1 MTIMR
6 HPSKPNS
13 KPIPRRPAD
22 WLYQTL
28 LILITAGII
37 STLFPHSPLYQP
49 IDMPKLGD
57 ISREDVIAPF
67 TFPILKSDE
76 ELAKET
82 EEVASTAPLVFDL
95 DLKAT
100 QDKLDQL
107 EGFFQKVKGIG
118 EVSLPESLAV
128 LGRDYPLISPKA
140 IGAILQKGQGVKIER
155 EVKDLLSYLF
165 SQGIVG
171 SRKEVLGD
179 KQRLIIIRNG
189 EEGREIT
196 PKELLD
202 LNSAREV
209 IRSKAKGDFAQ
220 DDSSA
225 EVAEEIVETFLFPNL
240 KFNQKETE
248 RRVQEAIGKILPQK
262 GLVLKNERIIGS
274 HERVTSAH
282 LEKLRSL
289 AAARSQRERSFF
301 AWSLPLVGRF
311 LIVALVIAL
320 FSSYLYL
327 FQRRVW
333 TQFEKLALIAILLV
347 FISLATYIICGSFGL
362 SSDLVPV
369 ALVSMILAICLNAQI
384 GIMGGVTVGLLLGVQ
399 RSFDFS
405 SALVAIVSGAVAVYS
420 VLRIRQRHQ
429 FYRPMLYI
437 SITYVLTIF
446 LVETLKFSPLSQRI
460 EFCSYGILNGFLSP
474 LFAMGFLPIFERFFG
489 ITTDIT
495 LLELSDLNRP
505 ILRRMAIEAP
515 GTYHHSL
522 AVGNL
527 AEAAAEAIG
536 ANSLLARVSSYY
548 HDIGKLVKPDYFVE
562 NQTQGRKNP
571 HTKLA
576 PTMSSLVL
584 LSHVKEGI
592 EEARREGLPKPI
604 IDVIQQ
610 HHGTTTMDYFYEK
623 AKQMG
628 ADEAV
633 RDKFRYPGPK
643 PDTKETAIIMLA
655 DAVEAASR
663 TLTEAT
669 PARIR
674 GLVKKIINDK
684 FSSGELDSC
693 EITLRDLHLIE
704 DSFVRVLTGM
714 FHPRVDYPSTTEAKS
729 RERG

>member
-1 MTIMR
+1 MKKT
-6 HPSKPNS
+6 SKPSTKLPLWKRAN
-13 KPIPRRPAD
+13 
-22 WLYQTL
+22 WLHRVILT
-28 LILITAGII
+28 LITAAII

-67 TFPILKSDE
+67 TFPILKSDQ

-82 EEVASTAPLVFDL
+82 AEVAATAPLVFDL
-95 DLKAT
+95 DSKAS
-100 QDKLDQL
+100 QAKLSQL
-107 EGFFQKVKGIG
+107 EEFFHRVREEG
-118 EVSLPESLAV
+118 ETSLQDSLPALV
-128 LGRDYPLISPKA
+128 RDYPLISQKA
-140 IGAILQKGQGVKIER
+140 METLLQREKGGKIEK
-155 EVKDLLSYLF
+155 EVKDLLGYLF

-171 SRKEVLGD
+171 SKKEALGE
-179 KQRLIIIRNG
+179 KRRLIIIRSG
-189 EEGREIT
+189 KEERELT

-202 LNSAREV
+202 LSAAKEVIENKARE
-209 IRSKAKGDFAQ
+209 DFPQ
-220 DDSSA
+220 DDSAA
-225 EVAEEIVETFLFPNL
+225 EVVVEISGTFLYPNL
-240 KFNQKETE
+240 SFNGKETE
-248 RRVQEAIGKILPQK
+248 KRVQEAISRISPQK
-262 GLVLKNERIIGS
+262 GLVLKNERIMGS

-289 AAARSQRERSFF
+289 AIAKSQREKGFF
-301 AWSLPLVGRF
+301 SWSLPLAGRF
-311 LIVALVIAL
+311 LIVVLVLAFL
-320 FSSYLYL
+320 LSYLYL
-327 FQRRVW
+327 FQKRAW
-333 TQFEKLALIAILLV
+333 AQFEKLVLIAILLSFV
-347 FISLATYIICGSFGL
+347 SLATYTICGRFHL
-362 SSDLVPV
+362 SPYLVPV
-369 ALVSMILAICLNAQI
+369 ALVSMILAISLNAQI

-399 RSFDFS
+399 RNFDFS
-405 SALVAIVSGAVAVYS
+405 SALVAIVSGTVAVYS
-420 VLRIRQRHQ
+420 VLKLRQRHQ

-437 SITYVLTIF
+437 SATYVLTIF
-446 LVETLKFSPLSQRI
+446 LVETLKFSPLPHRI
-460 EFCSYGILNGFLSP
+460 ELCSYGILNGFLSP
-474 LFAMGFLPIFERFFG
+474 LLAMGFLPIFERLFG

-527 AEAAAEAIG
+527 AEAAAEAVG

-548 HDIGKLVKPDYFVE
+548 HDIGKLVKPNYFVE

-571 HTKLA
+571 HQKLA

-584 LSHVKEGI
+584 LSHVREGV
-592 EEARREGLPKPI
+592 EEAKREGLPKPI

-610 HHGTTTMDYFYEK
+610 HHGTTTMDFFYEK

-628 ADEAV
+628 ADETV

-643 PDTKETAIIMLA
+643 PETKETAIIMLA

-674 GLVKKIINDK
+674 GLVKRIINEK
-684 FSSGELDSC
+684 FSLGELDNC

-704 DSFVRVLTGM
+704 ESFIRVLTGM
-714 FHPRVDYPSTTEAKS
+714 FHPRVEYPSQAEAKS
-729 RERG
+729 GGKV

>member
-1 MTIMR
+1 MKR
-6 HPSKPNS
+6 SNKPNS
-13 KPIPRRPAD
+13 KPPQKQKN
-22 WLYQTL
+22 WFYQIL
-28 LILITAGII
+28 LGVITIAII
-37 STLFPHSPLYQP
+37 SALFPNSYLYQP

-57 ISREDVIAPF
+57 ISHKDVIAPY

-95 DLKAT
+95 DRGLT
-100 QDKLDQL
+100 QTKLA
-107 EGFFQKVKGIG
+107 GIKRFFQQVRRLR
-118 EVSLPESLAV
+118 ETSSPDSLA
-128 LGRDYPLISPKA
+128 LLIHQYPLIPPKV
-140 IGAILQKGQGVKIER
+140 IDYLREKGKGRKIEK
-155 EVKDLLSYLF
+155 EVKDLLGYLF

-171 SRKEVLGD
+171 SKKEALGG
-179 KQRLIIIRNG
+179 KQRVVIIRNG
-189 EEGREIT
+189 KEEREVSPKEILDLAAAREI
-196 PKELLD
+196 
-202 LNSAREV
+202 
-209 IRSKAKGDFAQ
+209 IRGKIKGDFPD

-225 EVAEEIVETFLFPNL
+225 QIAAELSAGFLFPNL
-240 KFNQKETE
+240 RFNQKETE
-248 RRVQEAIGKILPQK
+248 KRVEEAISRISPQK

-274 HERVTSAH
+274 HERVTKAH

-289 AAARSQRERSFF
+289 AIARSKRERGFL
-301 AWSLPLVGRF
+301 AQGLPLVGRF
-311 LIVALVIAL
+311 LMVSLIIGL
-320 FSSYLYL
+320 FCSYLFF
-327 FQRRVW
+327 FQRKILA
-333 TQFEKLALIAILLV
+333 QFEKLSLIAILFCFV
-347 FISLATYIICGSFGL
+347 SLTTYIICGWFSL
-362 SSDLVPV
+362 SPYLVPV
-369 ALVSMILAICLNAQI
+369 TLVSMILAISLNAQI
-384 GIMGGVTVGLLLGVQ
+384 GIMGTVTAGLLLGVQ

-405 SALVAIVSGAVAVYS
+405 SALVAIVGGVIGAYS
-420 VLRIRQRHQ
+420 VLRLRQRHQ
-429 FYRPMLYI
+429 FYKPMLYI
-437 SITYVLTIF
+437 SITYVITIF
-446 LVETLKFSPLSQRI
+446 LVETLKFSPLAQRF
-460 EFCSYGILNGFLSP
+460 ELSSCGILNGFLSP
-474 LFAMGFLPIFERFFG
+474 LLAMGFLPIFERIFG
-489 ITTDIT
+489 ITTDVT

-584 LSHVKEGI
+584 LSHVKEGV
-592 EEARREGLPKPI
+592 EEAKREKLPKPI

-628 ADEAV
+628 ADETV
-633 RDKFRYPGPK
+633 KDKFRYPGPK
-643 PDTKETAIIMLA
+643 PETKEAAVIMLA

-669 PARIR
+669 PARIK

-684 FSSGELDSC
+684 FSSGELENC

-704 DSFVRVLTGM
+704 ESFVRVLTGM
-714 FHPRVDYPSTTEAKS
+714 FHPRVEYPPKGRAKS
-729 RERG
+729 EARP